1 MQRKF
6 MTGDIVRHFKGGIYI
21 IKGIAKHSDDLRQMV
36 VYHQIGEQQLWV
48 RDLEEFIDKVDKE
61 KYPNILQEFRFE
73 KIV

>member
-36 VYHQIGEQQLWV
+36 IYHQIGEQQLWV
-48 RDLEEFIDKVDKE
+48 RDLEEFIDKVDKGE
-61 KYPNILQEFRFE
+61 YPNILQEFRFE
-73 KIV
+73 KII

>member
-6 MTGDIVRHFKGGIYI
+6 TTGDIVRHFKGGIYI
-21 IKGIAKHSDDLRQMV
+21 ITGIAKYSDDLRQMV
-36 VYHQIGEQQLWV
+36 VYHQVGEQQLWV
-48 RDLEEFIDKVDKE
+48 RDLEEFISKVDKE